1 MASVQ
6 KLGPPVYENWQAMLI
21 GEPLQHAAEFPL
33 YSDAL
38 IVGEGTYGPYVFLHT
53 VPLRTSGVVRPTL
66 ILRSEWY
73 WAFPYPSFEKT
84 DAERYHAGT
93 PPEEIAA
100 LASLAMGVR
109 MRAGESVRDFFPG
122 GDPKGTPRAWA
133 TRPEPVLMVNP
144 ILHSWILPRAVENE
158 HSIELLQPL
167 TMLPK
172 MSPQDAI
179 SLVRAARS
187 YQDALWL
194 VESEPELAW
203 LLMVA
208 ALETAANHWRREK
221 ETPTARLESANA
233 QLYSYLL
240 GLGNAEILARVADEI
255 ADSLGAT
262 RKFLDFVLN
271 FLPPEPEERPQLGK
285 IDWTPEALKKILK
298 VIYGYRS
305 KALHE
310 GRPFPAPM
318 CEAPH
323 RADKSSAP
331 AEKPISLGSS
341 QGGGVWLAKDTP
353 LLLHTFEYIT
363 RGSLINWWRS
373 MAAKD
378 ISPHSGPQ

>member
-1 MASVQ
+1 
-6 KLGPPVYENWQAMLI
+6 ML
-21 GEPLQHAAEFPL
+21 P
-33 YSDAL
+33 
-38 IVGEGTYGPYVFLHT
+38 IVGESTYGPYTFLHT
-53 VPLRTSGVVRPTL
+53 VPLRVTGVVRPIL
-66 ILRSEWY
+66 ILRFEWY
-73 WAFPYPSFEKT
+73 WAFPYPTFEKT
-84 DAERYHAGT
+84 DAERYHAGA

-109 MRAGESVRDFFPG
+109 MRAGESVRDFPPG

-133 TRPEPVLMVNP
+133 TRPEPILMVNP
-144 ILHSWILPRAVENE
+144 ALHNWVLPLAVETD

-167 TMLPK
+167 AMLPEI
-172 MSPQDAI
+172 SPQAAI

-194 VESEPELAW
+194 AESEPELAW
-203 LLMVA
+203 LLMVS

-221 ETPTARLESANA
+221 ETPVARLQAA
-233 QLYSYLL
+233 KPDLHDYLL
-240 GLGNAEILARVADEI
+240 GLNNAEVLIHVAEEI

-271 FLPPEPEERPQLGK
+271 FLPPEPENRPPLGR
-285 IDWTPEALKKILK
+285 IEWTTGPLEKILK
-298 VIYGYRS
+298 AIYGYRS

-310 GRPFPAPM
+310 GRPFPPPM
-318 CEAPH
+318 CEAPY

-331 AEKPISLGSS
+331 AERPISLGSS

-353 LLLHTFEYIT
+353 LLLHTFEYIA

-373 MAAKD
+373 LTDRPFRYIPDQK
-378 ISPHSGPQ
+378 